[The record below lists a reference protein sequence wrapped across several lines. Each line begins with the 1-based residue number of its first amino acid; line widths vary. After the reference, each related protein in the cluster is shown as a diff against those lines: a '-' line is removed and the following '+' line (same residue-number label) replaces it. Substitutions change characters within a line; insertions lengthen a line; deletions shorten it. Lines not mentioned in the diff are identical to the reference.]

1 MREGGGRAGGTSSDD
16 EDRLL
21 IWAQAEGARRLVGRA
36 RLVGRLPEVLADGE
50 AVLPDLGGAEAA
62 AQRDLADGVGGDE
75 ARVHRFVEPR
85 GVRRAEVGHH
95 RGERD
100 RAVAA
105 AVDVGEDL
113 TREERERD

>member
-1 MREGGGRAGGTSSDD
+1 M
-16 EDRLL
+16 
-21 IWAQAEGARRLVGRA
+21 
-36 RLVGRLPEVLADGE
+36 
-50 AVLPDLGGAEAA
+50 PDLGGAEAA

-85 GVRRAEVGHH
+85 GAGRAEVGHH

-113 TREERERD
+113 TGRSGKWVGDAAGGRGGGVAP